1 MKGIIESIRRA
12 SSVKDVSSLLDSHW
26 KEKRESGIEV
36 GITFLSELRA
46 ALNQIDPIDVGESA
60 EWANI
65 QHARVYLHRISA
77 KQSSEV
83 K

>member
-1 MKGIIESIRRA
+1 MNRIIEAIRRA
-12 SSVKDVSSLLDSHW
+12 PSVKDVSSLLDSHW
-26 KEKRESGIEV
+26 NEKRESGTEA
-36 GITFLSELRA
+36 GIIFLIELRA

-65 QHARVYLHRISA
+65 QHARVYLHRITA
-77 KQSSEV
+77 KQSSQA